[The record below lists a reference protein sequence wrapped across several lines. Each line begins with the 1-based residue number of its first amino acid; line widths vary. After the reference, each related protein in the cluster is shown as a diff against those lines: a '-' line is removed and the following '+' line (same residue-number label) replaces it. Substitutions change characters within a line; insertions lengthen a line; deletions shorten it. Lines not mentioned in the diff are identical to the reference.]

1 MEEGAHESKDIQ
13 GSQKSNLA
21 MFLTIVL
28 CCLSLKNNV
37 HSQTLLSFVVEI
49 TFPNN
54 YLPII

>member
-1 MEEGAHESKDIQ
+1 MEEGAHENKDIQ
-13 GSQKSNLA
+13 GSKKSNLV

-28 CCLSLKNNV
+28 CCLSLKNKV

-49 TFPNN
+49 TFSKS